1 MSLPHWHF
9 STIQTSKQK
18 NQFAFPVTSTS
29 QVLSWI
35 VIIPHP
41 KNNVLC
47 TQLKKRHTP
56 YPTSQSEAPFTD
68 LMHSNCNFL
77 FPLVQ
82 SLALFPHSHS
92 SFALF
97 FFFLLSPSVCIHLH
111 YFLHSCLHPPQS
123 GFDCQLSSPFF
134 SFFFLLVFCLLQS
147 SRWVGWHLFSL
158 VQLPSATH
166 SLESEWEAASCTP
179 SMGKHKPS

>member
-97 FFFLLSPSVCIHLH
+97 FFPTFSLCLYSPALFSAFLPSPTPVWFWL
-111 YFLHSCLHPPQS
+111 PA
-123 GFDCQLSSPFF
+123 FF
-134 SFFFLLVFCLLQS
+134 PLLFFLLVFCLLQS

-179 SMGKHKPS
+179 SMGKHKLKA

>member
-1 MSLPHWHF
+1 MENIKSSQNEKCKRGKTESKLLLLKCEPSALTLQYNTDFKTEKSVCFSCYQHVPSFELNCYYSPSQKQCSLHAV
-9 STIQTSKQK
+9 K
-18 NQFAFPVTSTS
+18 
-29 QVLSWI
+29 
-35 VIIPHP
+35 
-41 KNNVLC
+41 
-47 TQLKKRHTP
+47 KKRHTP

-92 SFALF
+92 SFAH

-134 SFFFLLVFCLLQS
+134 FFIS
-147 SRWVGWHLFSL
+147 ILF
-158 VQLPSATH
+158 
-166 SLESEWEAASCTP
+166 AAVKPLSWLTP
-179 SMGKHKPS
+179 FFTGTTA